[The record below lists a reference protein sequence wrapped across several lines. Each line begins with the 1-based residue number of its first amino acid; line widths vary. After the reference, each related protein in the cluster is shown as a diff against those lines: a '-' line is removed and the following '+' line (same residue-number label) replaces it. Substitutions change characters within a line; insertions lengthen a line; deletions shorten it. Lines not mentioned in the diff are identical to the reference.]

1 MTQKPYD
8 IGDRVCFI
16 NTSDSELK
24 LNNGPLLG
32 GWIIEK
38 YDLYTTTVRHGITG
52 ERSTFANGSL
62 LLKNTRV
69 VNWKRSQRA
78 NVLFLLKFPVHI
90 RREQIQIFRKLI
102 MEWIEGRPREW
113 ANLDVFRAV
122 NVDSELKYVE
132 YNAVIRH
139 KESWHN
145 YQAVEQS
152 KSDALTFLLELQ
164 NKIQNEVPVRVG

>member
-1 MTQKPYD
+1 
-8 IGDRVCFI
+8 
-16 NTSDSELK
+16 
-24 LNNGPLLG
+24 
-32 GWIIEK
+32 
-38 YDLYTTTVRHGITG
+38 
-52 ERSTFANGSL
+52 
-62 LLKNTRV
+62 
-69 VNWKRSQRA
+69 
-78 NVLFLLKFPVHI
+78 
-90 RREQIQIFRKLI
+90 

-152 KSDALTFLLELQ
+152 KSDALIFLLELQ